1 MFLYETNKNCKGDI
15 NMKKFAKW
23 MTNPITYIVGAV
35 MCVVGVIVWVVSK
48 K

>member
-1 MFLYETNKNCKGDI
+1 
-15 NMKKFAKW
+15 MKKFAKW